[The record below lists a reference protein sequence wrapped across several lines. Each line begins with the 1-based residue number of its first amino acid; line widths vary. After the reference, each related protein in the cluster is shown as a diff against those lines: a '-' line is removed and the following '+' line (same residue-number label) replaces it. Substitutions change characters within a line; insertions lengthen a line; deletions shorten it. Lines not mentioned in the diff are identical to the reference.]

1 MRQRAGSLRALLVV
15 WGLKLSN
22 KFMKTRSKR
31 YKSAVSKKPSSES
44 YSINSAVDI
53 LVNFESAKFDESV
66 EVSISLGVD
75 PKQSSQAVR
84 GTVNLPHGSGK
95 EVKVLVF
102 TETPDEAI
110 AAGADFAGLEDL
122 IKKVKEGWV
131 DFDVALSTTSAM
143 KEVRSV
149 ARVLGPRGLMPT
161 PKAGTV
167 TDDLTS
173 AITEVKSGR
182 VEFKMDKTGAMSVL
196 VGKRSF
202 EPVKLIE
209 NTEAALEAVN
219 AARPEGFKGKFIK
232 RIHISS
238 TMSPSILLDVH

>member
-1 MRQRAGSLRALLVV
+1 
-15 WGLKLSN
+15 
-22 KFMKTRSKR
+22 MKTRSKR
-31 YKSAVSKKPSSES
+31 YKNSLANKSASES
-44 YSINSAVDI
+44 HSISEAIEI
-53 LVNFESAKFDESV
+53 LNKFEAAKFDESV
-66 EVSISLGVD
+66 EISISLGVD

-95 EVKVLVF
+95 EVRVLVF
-102 TETPDEAI
+102 TDNPDEAI
-110 AAGADFAGLEDL
+110 SAGADYAGLEDL
-122 IKKVKEGWV
+122 VKKVKDGWV
-131 DFDVALSTTSAM
+131 DFDVALSTTGAM

-167 TDDLTS
+167 TDDLAS
-173 AITEVKSGR
+173 VIKEVKSGR

-202 EPVKLIE
+202 DSTQLFE
-209 NTEAALEAVN
+209 NSKAALEAVN

-232 RIHISS
+232 RVHLSS
-238 TMSPSILLDVH
+238 TMSPSLSIESN

>member
-1 MRQRAGSLRALLVV
+1 
-15 WGLKLSN
+15 
-22 KFMKTRSKR
+22 MKARSKR
-31 YKSAVSKKPSSES
+31 YKNSLANKSASES
-44 YSINSAVDI
+44 HSISEAIEI
-53 LVNFESAKFDESV
+53 LYKFEAAKFDESV
-66 EVSISLGVD
+66 EISISLGVD

-95 EVKVLVF
+95 EVRVLVF
-102 TETPDEAI
+102 TDNPDEAI
-110 AAGADFAGLEDL
+110 SAGADYAGLEDL
-122 IKKVKEGWV
+122 VKKVKDGWV
-131 DFDVALSTTSAM
+131 DFDVALSTTGAM

-167 TDDLTS
+167 TDDLAS
-173 AITEVKSGR
+173 VIKEVKSGR

-202 EPVKLIE
+202 DSTQLIE
-209 NTEAALEAVN
+209 NSKAALEAVN

-232 RIHISS
+232 RVHLSS
-238 TMSPSILLDVH
+238 TMSPSLSIESN

>member
-1 MRQRAGSLRALLVV
+1 
-15 WGLKLSN
+15 
-22 KFMKTRSKR
+22 MKSRSKR
-31 YKSAVSKKPSSES
+31 YKSSLEKKSAESFSVSDAIE
-44 YSINSAVDI
+44 I
-53 LVNFESAKFDESV
+53 LNNFEPAKFDESV

-95 EVKVLVF
+95 KIKVLVF
-102 TETPDEAI
+102 TDNPEEALS
-110 AAGADFAGLEDL
+110 AGADYAGLEDL
-122 IKKVKEGWV
+122 VKKVKDGWL
-131 DFDVALSTTSAM
+131 DFDVALSSTSAM
-143 KEVRSV
+143 KEVRSI

-167 TDDLTS
+167 TDDIAS

-182 VEFKMDKTGAMSVL
+182 VEFKMDKSGAMSVL

-202 EPVKLIE
+202 DASKLAE
-209 NTEAALEAVN
+209 NAEAALVAVN

-232 RIHISS
+232 RIHLSS
-238 TMSPSILLDVH
+238 TMSPSLQIENN